1 MAAGGWI
8 CFLTGLLSLALAE
21 DHNHQGEADTYHV
34 SAGHL
39 FLLSCPIAGA
49 HSEIKWSRRDGGDES
64 LPAGVEVRNG
74 SLWFLPVQ
82 MTHSGSYI
90 CEKRNKTKPSKRRFR
105 VSVSG
110 SNCPDPSEEIVA
122 TKETGEFLQCKQK
135 EIFRLNL
142 PRKIRWTK
150 DCQQVQPDGESISL
164 NTNGLMRLAEV
175 SEADAGKY
183 TCHIDV
189 TVDGRNYTAA
199 RSVQMTV
206 KNGTPDLFP
215 EIHVVRPKNEVVIVE
230 VGKRAELH
238 CKAYTGF
245 SEDEEIA
252 MYWIIN
258 GTYASDISGLAESW
272 KFVHERGKVFGKSTL
287 SIATVR
293 NEFLNIP
300 INCHI
305 SSPAE
310 EKVGEARLQEADPTE
325 HNTFYMIVSLWLLAL
340 FTILILTAFFLI
352 CKVNLFLAYRAL
364 KTLFSKQVP
373 DGKLYDAYVSVG
385 QSAMLGLD
393 GVACFTLR
401 LLPEE
406 LEQKHGYSLFIRG
419 RDDRPGE
426 AVHDVISAAV
436 RQCRRLLI
444 VLSSAGKSKE
454 TVQFWENHSL
464 LTYEQKVGLHDA
476 LMRNDPKVIL
486 VEVDGPVDY
495 SQLPESLRYI
505 KRTQGA
511 LEWKNSFA
519 ETNKLTQ
526 MYLKRNF
533 WKSLRCN
540 MPAVPAR
547 RPQSIA

>member
-1 MAAGGWI
+1 MP
-8 CFLTGLLSLALAE
+8 LS
-21 DHNHQGEADTYHV
+21 DHQGEADTYHV

-39 FLLSCPIAGA
+39 FLLSCPIAG
-49 HSEIKWSRRDGGDES
+49 EIKWSRGDAGDES
-64 LPAGVEVRNG
+64 LPSGVEVRGG

-82 MTHSGSYI
+82 MTHNNIPHIYVFTFI
-90 CEKRNKTKPSKRRFR
+90 LYCL
-105 VSVSG
+105 SG
-110 SNCPDPSEEIVA
+110 SNCPDPSEEILA
-122 TKETGEFLQCKQK
+122 TKETSESLQCKQN

-150 DCQQVQPDGESISL
+150 DCQQVQPDGESVSL
-164 NTNGLMRLAEV
+164 NTNGLMRLVEV

-206 KNGTPDLFP
+206 KNEQICHSPSAWF
-215 EIHVVRPKNEVVIVE
+215 VS
-230 VGKRAELH
+230 ELH

-245 SEDEEIA
+245 SEDEEID

-258 GTYASDISGLAESW
+258 GTYADDI
-272 KFVHERGKVFGKSTL
+272 
-287 SIATVR
+287 I
-293 NEFLNIP
+293 
-300 INCHI
+300 
-305 SSPAE
+305 
-310 EKVGEARLQEADPTE
+310 
-325 HNTFYMIVSLWLLAL
+325 
-340 FTILILTAFFLI
+340 
-352 CKVNLFLAYRAL
+352 
-364 KTLFSKQVP
+364 P

-385 QSAMLGLD
+385 QSAMLSLD
-393 GVACFTLR
+393 GVACFALR

-426 AVHDVISAAV
+426 AVHDAISAAV

-444 VLSSAGKSKE
+444 ILSSAGKSKE
-454 TVQFWENHSL
+454 TAQFWENHSQ

-533 WKSLRCN
+533 WKSLRCH

-547 RPQSIA
+547 RLQSIA

>member
-1 MAAGGWI
+1 MAPGGWT
-8 CFLTGLLSLALAE
+8 CFLTALLSLAWAAG
-21 DHNHQGEADTYHV
+21 HGHQGEADTYHV

-39 FLLSCPIAGA
+39 FLLSCQIADA
-49 HSEIKWSRRDGGDES
+49 HSEIKWSRGDGGDGS
-64 LPAGVEVRNG
+64 LPAGVEVRDG

-82 MTHSGSYI
+82 MTHSGSYV
-90 CEKRNKTKPSKRRFR
+90 CEKRNKMKPSKGRFR
-105 VSVSG
+105 VLVSG
-110 SNCPDPSEEIVA
+110 SSCPDPSEEILA
-122 TKETGEFLQCKQK
+122 TKETSEGLPCKQN

-150 DCQQVQPDGESISL
+150 DCQQVQSDGDPVHP
-164 NTNGLMRLAEV
+164 NTNGLMRLADV

-183 TCHIDV
+183 TCHVDV

-206 KNGTPDLFP
+206 KNGTPELFP

-245 SEDEEIA
+245 SEDEEIF
-252 MYWIIN
+252 MYWTIN
-258 GTYASDISGLAESW
+258 GTYSSDISGLVESW
-272 KFVHERGKVFGKSTL
+272 KFIHERGKVFGESTL
-287 SIATVR
+287 SIAAVR

-300 INCHI
+300 IHCHI
-305 SSPAE
+305 SSPVE
-310 EKVGEARLQEADPTE
+310 VKVGEARLQEADPTE
-325 HNTFYMIVSLWLLAL
+325 RNTFYMIVSLWLSAL
-340 FTILILTAFFLI
+340 FTILILTAFVLV

-364 KTLFSKQVP
+364 KTVFSKQVP

-385 QSAMLGLD
+385 QSAMLSLD
-393 GVACFTLR
+393 GVACFALR
-401 LLPEE
+401 VLPEE
-406 LEQKHGYSLFIRG
+406 LEQKHGYSLYIRG

-426 AVHDVISAAV
+426 AIHDVISAAV

-454 TVQFWENHSL
+454 TAQFWENPNQ

-511 LEWKNSFA
+511 LEWKSSFV

-526 MYLKRNF
+526 MYLKSNF
-533 WKSLRCN
+533 WKSLRRH
-540 MPAVPAR
+540 MPAAPAR

>member
-1 MAAGGWI
+1 MTPGGWI
-8 CFLTGLLSLALAE
+8 RFLTGLLSLAWAVGH
-21 DHNHQGEADTYHV
+21 DHQREADTYHV

-39 FLLSCPIAGA
+39 FLLSCQIAGV
-49 HSEIKWSRRDGGDES
+49 HSEVEWSRGARGGER
-64 LPAGVEVRNG
+64 LPGGVEVRG
-74 SLWFLPVQ
+74 GTLWFLPVQ
-82 MTHSGSYI
+82 ETHSGSYV
-90 CEKRNKTKPSKRRFR
+90 CENRNKTKPSKRRFR
-105 VSVSG
+105 VLVSG
-110 SNCPDPSEEIVA
+110 SSCPDPSEEILA
-122 TKETGEFLQCKQK
+122 TEETSEGLQCKQT
-135 EIFRLNL
+135 EVFRLNL

-150 DCQQVQPDGESISL
+150 DCQQVQPDRESVYLSA
-164 NTNGLMRLAEV
+164 NGLMTLAKV
-175 SEADAGKY
+175 SGADAGKY
-183 TCHIDV
+183 TCHVDV
-189 TVDGRNYTAA
+189 TVDGWNYTAA
-199 RSVQMTV
+199 RSVQLTV
-206 KNGTPDLFP
+206 KNDTLDLFP

-245 SEDEEIA
+245 SEDEEIV
-252 MYWIIN
+252 MFWTID
-258 GTYASDISGLAESW
+258 GTYASDISGLVESW
-272 KFVHERGKVFGKSTL
+272 EFIHERGKVFGQSTL
-287 SIATVR
+287 SIAVVR

-310 EKVGEARLQEADPTE
+310 AKVGEVRLQEADPTE
-325 HNTFYMIVSLWLLAL
+325 HNRFYMIVSLWLSAL

-364 KTLFSKQVP
+364 KTLFSKQAP

-385 QSAMLGLD
+385 QSAMPSLD
-393 GVACFTLR
+393 GVAHFALR

-406 LEQKHGYSLFIRG
+406 LEQKHGYSLYIRG

-426 AVHDVISAAV
+426 AVHDAVCAAV

-444 VLSSAGKSKE
+444 ILSSAGKLK
-454 TVQFWENHSL
+454 ENHNQL
-464 LTYEQKVGLHDA
+464 AYEQKVGLHDA

-495 SQLPESLRYI
+495 SQLPESLRYV

-519 ETNKLTQ
+519 ETDKLTQ
-526 MYLKRNF
+526 IYLRRNF
-533 WKSLRCN
+533 WKSLRCR
-540 MPAVPAR
+540 MPAAPAR
-547 RPQSIA
+547 RLQSIA

>member
-1 MAAGGWI
+1 MFTLNPVPGGS
-8 CFLTGLLSLALAE
+8 LLVLLKCPVTSSLYFCDLRLFFSCAMPLS
-21 DHNHQGEADTYHV
+21 DHQGEADTYHV

-39 FLLSCPIAGA
+39 FLLSCPIAG
-49 HSEIKWSRRDGGDES
+49 EIKWSRGDAGDES
-64 LPAGVEVRNG
+64 LPSGVEVRGG

-90 CEKRNKTKPSKRRFR
+90 CERRSDNIPHIYVFTFILYFVVIPPPPKKKRNKECILFVCT
-105 VSVSG
+105 
-110 SNCPDPSEEIVA
+110 
-122 TKETGEFLQCKQK
+122 Q
-135 EIFRLNL
+135 
-142 PRKIRWTK
+142 
-150 DCQQVQPDGESISL
+150 DCQQVQPDGESVSL
-164 NTNGLMRLAEV
+164 NTNGLMRLVEV

-206 KNGTPDLFP
+206 KNGT
-215 EIHVVRPKNEVVIVE
+215 
-230 VGKRAELH
+230 
-238 CKAYTGF
+238 
-245 SEDEEIA
+245 
-252 MYWIIN
+252 
-258 GTYASDISGLAESW
+258 
-272 KFVHERGKVFGKSTL
+272 VHLNFGQ
-287 SIATVR
+287 
-293 NEFLNIP
+293 LN
-300 INCHI
+300 
-305 SSPAE
+305 
-310 EKVGEARLQEADPTE
+310 
-325 HNTFYMIVSLWLLAL
+325 
-340 FTILILTAFFLI
+340 
-352 CKVNLFLAYRAL
+352 
-364 KTLFSKQVP
+364 
-373 DGKLYDAYVSVG
+373 VG
-385 QSAMLGLD
+385 QSAMLSLD
-393 GVACFTLR
+393 GVACFALR

-426 AVHDVISAAV
+426 GQEPQKYHIMGKESFLVITSSSNCNHKTTTAVAHVLHKNAVHDAISAA
-436 RQCRRLLI
+436 
-444 VLSSAGKSKE
+444 
-454 TVQFWENHSL
+454 

-533 WKSLRCN
+533 WKSLRCH

-547 RPQSIA
+547 RLQSIKNQITLIRTL